1 MTWFAFHGY
10 PDINAAGLEEK
21 ELVTAR
27 FHGYATKAEADAH
40 PNSVMFGPQ
49 SFLLDSLQLSH
60 QTNPAG
66 TGVAGLGGASPLS
79 GANPLSGVAAIG
91 DFFSRL
97 TNPNTWIRVGE
108 FAAGAL
114 ILYVGLK
121 AIVAPEGQRVAT
133 RTARDTALSVGKKLA
148 K

>member
-10 PDINAAGLEEK
+10 PDINAAGVEEK
-21 ELVTAR
+21 ELVAAR
-27 FHGYATKAEADAH
+27 FHGYATKAEADAN

-66 TGVAGLGGASPLS
+66 TGIAGLGGASPLA
-79 GANPLSGVAAIG
+79 GANPLSGVSAIG

-97 TNPNTWIRVGE
+97 TNKNTWVRVGE
-108 FAAGAL
+108 FVAGAL

-121 AIVAPEGQRVAT
+121 AIVAPEGQRVAA
-133 RTARDTALSVGKKLA
+133 RTTKDTVASIASKVK
-148 K
+148 

>member
-10 PDINAAGLEEK
+10 PDINAAGAEEK
-21 ELVTAR
+21 ELVSAF

-40 PNSVMFGPQ
+40 PNSVSFGPQ

-66 TGVAGLGGASPLS
+66 TGAAGLGGASPLA
-79 GANPLSGVAAIG
+79 GANPLTGISAVG

-97 TNPNTWIRVGE
+97 TNPHTWIRVGE

-121 AIVAPEGQRVAT
+121 AIVAPEGQRVAA
-133 RTARDTALSVGKKLA
+133 RTTKDTVASIASKVK
-148 K
+148 